1 MYPTLF
7 ISHGAPNIILG
18 NSKSKKSIEKLGK
31 KLPIPKY
38 IIIVSA
44 HYVTRSLK
52 VINPS
57 VNKIMYDFY
66 GFEDELYKVQYEIK
80 SEEFA
85 TFDIVEKLKAQNID
99 ISIDESRQSYD
110 HGVWNVLSMLYKNLQ
125 IPVIQLSL
133 PISYSVEELVNL
145 GEKLKQF
152 KNEAMIICSGGITH
166 NLGGISYSSDV
177 KKYANNRID
186 NVANLYG
193 PGKAAEYAGKQGW
206 KPIEPGD
213 VCWEDMDGNDVIDS
227 YDRYVVGNIFPNITG
242 GFSTTFSYKNW
253 SLYGRF
259 DYALGHT
266 LYNDLKARTLGQYQ
280 GTWNIITDVKDM
292 WTEDNPNTDLSKY
305 YFGDQNIKKNI
316 TRSNNGL
323 TAADNNN
330 SHYYEKGDYLCLREL
345 TLSYTLPK
353 SLISKC
359 FMTDASVYVTG
370 QNLFYITGYEGT
382 SPEPAVSTEYGRG
395 IDNGRYPT
403 PRTVLFGLSV
413 SF

>member
-18 NSKSKKSIEKLGK
+18 NSKSKKSIEKVGK

-44 HYVTRSLK
+44 HYVTKNLK

-57 VNKIMYDFY
+57 ANKIMYDFY

-177 KKYANNRID
+177 KKYAKDFNDKVIRIIENGEESKILD
-186 NVANLYG
+186 LANDENFYKNHPTAEHFLPLYIAFG
-193 PGKAAEYAGKQGW
+193 SAFNKKGKSINSEFQY
-206 KPIEPGD
+206 
-213 VCWEDMDGNDVIDS
+213 
-227 YDRYVVGNIFPNITG
+227 GNISMESFA
-242 GFSTTFSYKNW
+242 
-253 SLYGRF
+253 F
-259 DYALGHT
+259 DFEG
-266 LYNDLKARTLGQYQ
+266 LK
-280 GTWNIITDVKDM
+280 
-292 WTEDNPNTDLSKY
+292 
-305 YFGDQNIKKNI
+305 
-316 TRSNNGL
+316 
-323 TAADNNN
+323 
-330 SHYYEKGDYLCLREL
+330 
-345 TLSYTLPK
+345 
-353 SLISKC
+353 
-359 FMTDASVYVTG
+359 
-370 QNLFYITGYEGT
+370 
-382 SPEPAVSTEYGRG
+382 
-395 IDNGRYPT
+395 
-403 PRTVLFGLSV
+403 
-413 SF
+413 